1 MAVRVGGMLET
12 NWLSPENAVAIVRTA
27 KADKRPLLGFDAAFL
42 RDGVTQ
48 PSLEDS
54 WDYTNSTYPSVPDPY
69 EHATQYIQERA
80 AKGLRFEIVLGDGQP
95 SAPKWILALCAIP
108 ISIAAMLFTIWL
120 LRHHYLSIN
129 NDGSLSPRLTQKAEG
144 RIIMLGLIA
153 PFVAVLFAIIAFF
166 MRNNGEK

>member
-1 MAVRVGGMLET
+1 MLET

-27 KADKRPLLGFDAAFL
+27 KSDKRPLLGFDAAFL

-54 WDYTNSTYPSVPDPY
+54 WNYTNDSYPSVPDAY
-69 EHATQYIQERA
+69 EHAVQFIQERA
-80 AKGLRFEIVLGDGQP
+80 TKGLRFEIILGEGQVP
-95 SAPKWILALCAIP
+95 APKWILALCAIP
-108 ISIAAMLFTIWL
+108 VSIGAMIFTIWL

-129 NDGSLSPRLTQKAEG
+129 NDGSLSSHFTHKTES

-153 PFVAVLFAIIAFF
+153 PFLAVLFAIIAIF